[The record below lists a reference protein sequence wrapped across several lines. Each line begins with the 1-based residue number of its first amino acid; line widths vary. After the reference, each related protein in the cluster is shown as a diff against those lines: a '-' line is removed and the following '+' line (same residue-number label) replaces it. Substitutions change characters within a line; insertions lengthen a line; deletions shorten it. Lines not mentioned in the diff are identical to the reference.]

1 MYYQYKEGWIEVICG
16 CMFAGK
22 TEELIR
28 RIKTLQYGKKN
39 IKVFKPRIDDRYS
52 KTEIASH
59 SGYRVEC
66 ICIDN
71 AKDILNHLEG
81 NEDVIAVDEVQFLE
95 KDIVLIADQLADM
108 GKRVILA
115 GLDRDFKGEA
125 FGCMS
130 DLLIRAEFITKLSA
144 VCVVCGAPAT
154 RTQRII
160 NGNPASYNDPVVL
173 VGASES
179 YEPRCRHCHEIKDKP
194 YVKIKK

>member
-95 KDIVLIADQLADM
+95 KEQIDQLLQV
-108 GKRVILA
+108 VIKFDIPVICY
-115 GLDRDFKGEA
+115 GLRLDFKGNG
-125 FGCMS
+125 FPGS
-130 DLLIRAEFITKLSA
+130 TRLLEISHTIEEMKTICKCGRKAMYNARMVNGVFTTEGEQVAIDGENNITYEA
-144 VCVVCGAPAT
+144 VCP
-154 RTQRII
+154 
-160 NGNPASYNDPVVL
+160 
-173 VGASES
+173 
-179 YEPRCRHCHEIKDKP
+179 HCFYKNVDL
-194 YVKIKK
+194 